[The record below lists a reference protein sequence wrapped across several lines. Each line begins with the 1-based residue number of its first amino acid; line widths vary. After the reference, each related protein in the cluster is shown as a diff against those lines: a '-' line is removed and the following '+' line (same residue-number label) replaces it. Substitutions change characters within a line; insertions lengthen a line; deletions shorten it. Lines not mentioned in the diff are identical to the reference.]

1 MTLKQLKLT
10 NNEEVVCE
18 FVESL
23 QEEGCMIVKKV
34 LRILA
39 ADDFDENI
47 RYYSFRPWNSFQ
59 DNLDEISV
67 LNLSHIIT
75 ETVPSQ
81 ALKKHYVGA
90 WKELAA
96 TAEVKRELNFDEL
109 MVEGSGMDE
118 DEIMELIDRKLKEK
132 EKGVLVEV
140 DSDSPN
146 IIHFNFNPTDTKH

>member
-1 MTLKQLKLT
+1 MNLKQLKLT

-18 FVESL
+18 IVETL
-23 QEEGCMIVKKV
+23 EDQGCIIVKKV

-39 ADDFDENI
+39 ADDFEENI

-59 DNLDEISV
+59 DNIDEISV

-75 ETVPSQ
+75 ETVPSK
-81 ALKKHYVGA
+81 ALKLHYVGA

-96 TAEVKRELNFDEL
+96 TAEIKRELNIDEL
-109 MVEGSGMDE
+109 LVEGAGLDDDQIADLVE
-118 DEIMELIDRKLKEK
+118 RKLRER
-132 EKGVLVEV
+132 EKGMKVEV

-146 IIHFNFNPTDTKH
+146 IIHFNPTDTKH